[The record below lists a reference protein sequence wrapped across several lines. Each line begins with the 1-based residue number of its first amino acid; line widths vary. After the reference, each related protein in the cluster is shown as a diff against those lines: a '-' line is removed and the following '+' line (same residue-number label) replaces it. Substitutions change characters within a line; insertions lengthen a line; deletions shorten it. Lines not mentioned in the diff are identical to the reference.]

1 MDKLDNYYT
10 QRVSQSDDLLYQVG
24 KTVQG
29 KPVSE
34 RQIGLIVEGIVAR
47 LELSADD
54 AVADLGCGNGLLT
67 NFIASEVRTM
77 LGVERNSSL
86 YEQACRHVSH
96 PNTSFLRGDVLCLSK
111 AQLPVNKAYCYELI
125 QHLGYREAAAFISQ
139 LLAILPAGG
148 KLLVGGIPDEQRK
161 WDFYNTQARRE
172 GLAKALIETGDDPM
186 GTWFTPGF
194 FQALASTLSVD
205 CIVLDQH
212 PDLYT
217 SHYRFDCVFRGR

>member
-96 PNTSFLRGDVLCLSK
+96 PNTSFLRGCALFE
-111 AQLPVNKAYCYELI
+111 Q
-125 QHLGYREAAAFISQ
+125 GTAA
-139 LLAILPAGG
+139 
-148 KLLVGGIPDEQRK
+148 
-161 WDFYNTQARRE
+161 
-172 GLAKALIETGDDPM
+172 
-186 GTWFTPGF
+186 
-194 FQALASTLSVD
+194 
-205 CIVLDQH
+205 C
-212 PDLYT
+212 
-217 SHYRFDCVFRGR
+217 